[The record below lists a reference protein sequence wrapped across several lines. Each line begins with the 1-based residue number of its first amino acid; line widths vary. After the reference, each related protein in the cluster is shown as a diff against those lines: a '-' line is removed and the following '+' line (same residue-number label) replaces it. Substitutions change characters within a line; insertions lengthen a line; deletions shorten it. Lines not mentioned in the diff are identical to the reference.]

1 MLQEVAPSHGGEFT
15 RHYPHPGAV
24 SKGPKPLS
32 DLGVLEQRIDEL
44 IEAVRTLSTENRA
57 LRAQR
62 QSLTAER
69 AKLLER
75 NERASSQ
82 VDSMIGRLKALE
94 EAS

>member
-1 MLQEVAPSHGGEFT
+1 M
-15 RHYPHPGAV
+15 
-24 SKGPKPLS
+24 S

-44 IEAVRTLSTENRA
+44 IELVRTLSTENRA

-69 AKLLER
+69 ARLLER

-82 VDSMIGRLKALE
+82 VDSMIGRLKGLE
-94 EAS
+94 EVS

>member
-1 MLQEVAPSHGGEFT
+1 M
-15 RHYPHPGAV
+15 
-24 SKGPKPLS
+24 S

-44 IEAVRTLSTENRA
+44 IELVRTLSTENRA

-69 AKLLER
+69 ARLLER

>member
-1 MLQEVAPSHGGEFT
+1 M
-15 RHYPHPGAV
+15 
-24 SKGPKPLS
+24 S
-32 DLGVLEQRIDEL
+32 DLGVLEQRIDQL
-44 IEAVRTLSTENRA
+44 IELVRTLSTENRA

-69 AKLLER
+69 ARLLER

>member
-1 MLQEVAPSHGGEFT
+1 M
-15 RHYPHPGAV
+15 
-24 SKGPKPLS
+24 S

-44 IEAVRTLSTENRA
+44 IEVVRTLSTENRA

-69 AKLLER
+69 ARLLDR

>member
-1 MLQEVAPSHGGEFT
+1 M
-15 RHYPHPGAV
+15 
-24 SKGPKPLS
+24 S
-32 DLGVLEQRIDEL
+32 DLAVLEQRIDEL
-44 IEAVRTLSTENRA
+44 IAKVHALSTENRA
-57 LRAQR
+57 LKAQR
-62 QSLTAER
+62 QTLTAER

>member
-1 MLQEVAPSHGGEFT
+1 M
-15 RHYPHPGAV
+15 
-24 SKGPKPLS
+24 S
-32 DLGVLEQRIDEL
+32 DLGALEQRIDEL
-44 IEAVRTLSTENRA
+44 IELVRTLSTENRA

-69 AKLLER
+69 ARLLER

-82 VDSMIGRLKALE
+82 VDSMIGRLKGLE

>member
-1 MLQEVAPSHGGEFT
+1 M
-15 RHYPHPGAV
+15 
-24 SKGPKPLS
+24 S

-44 IEAVRTLSTENRA
+44 IEVLRTLSTENRA

-69 AKLLER
+69 ARLLER

>member
-1 MLQEVAPSHGGEFT
+1 M
-15 RHYPHPGAV
+15 
-24 SKGPKPLS
+24 S

-44 IEAVRTLSTENRA
+44 IEVVRTLSTENRA

-69 AKLLER
+69 ARLLER

>member
-1 MLQEVAPSHGGEFT
+1 MSRVAPV
-15 RHYPHPGAV
+15 P
-24 SKGPKPLS
+24 

-44 IEAVRTLSTENRA
+44 IETCRALATENRT

-62 QSLTAER
+62 RSLTVER

-75 NERASSQ
+75 NELASSK

>member
-1 MLQEVAPSHGGEFT
+1 MSEGL
-15 RHYPHPGAV
+15 
-24 SKGPKPLS
+24 KPLS

-44 IEAVRTLSTENRA
+44 IEVVRTLSTENRA

-69 AKLLER
+69 ARLLER

>member
-1 MLQEVAPSHGGEFT
+1 MGRFDPSHDGEFT
-15 RHYPHPGAV
+15 PHYPW
-24 SKGPKPLS
+24 PKTMSRVALVP

-44 IEAVRTLSTENRA
+44 IETCRALATENRA

-62 QSLTAER
+62 QSLNVER

-75 NERASSQ
+75 NELASSK

>member
-1 MLQEVAPSHGGEFT
+1 M
-15 RHYPHPGAV
+15 
-24 SKGPKPLS
+24 S
-32 DLGVLEQRIDEL
+32 DLAALEQRIDEL
-44 IEAVRTLSTENRA
+44 IEVVRTLSTENRG

-69 AKLLER
+69 ARLLER

>member
-1 MLQEVAPSHGGEFT
+1 M
-15 RHYPHPGAV
+15 
-24 SKGPKPLS
+24 S

-44 IEAVRTLSTENRA
+44 IEVVRTLRTENRA
-57 LRAQR
+57 LRTQR

-69 AKLLER
+69 ARLLER

>member
-1 MLQEVAPSHGGEFT
+1 M
-15 RHYPHPGAV
+15 
-24 SKGPKPLS
+24 S

-44 IEAVRTLSTENRA
+44 IELVRTLSTENRA

-69 AKLLER
+69 ARLLER

-82 VDSMIGRLKALE
+82 VDSMIGRLKGLE

>member
-1 MLQEVAPSHGGEFT
+1 MGCFDPSHDGEFT
-15 RHYPHPGAV
+15 PHYLQAKTMSRVAPVP
-24 SKGPKPLS
+24 

-44 IEAVRTLSTENRA
+44 IETCRALATENRA

-62 QSLTAER
+62 RSLTVER

-75 NERASSQ
+75 NELASSK
-82 VDSMIGRLKALE
+82 VDSMIGRLKSLE

>member
-1 MLQEVAPSHGGEFT
+1 M
-15 RHYPHPGAV
+15 
-24 SKGPKPLS
+24 S

>member
-1 MLQEVAPSHGGEFT
+1 MSEGL
-15 RHYPHPGAV
+15 
-24 SKGPKPLS
+24 KPVS

-44 IEAVRTLSTENRA
+44 IDVVRTLSTENRA

-69 AKLLER
+69 ARLLER

>member
-1 MLQEVAPSHGGEFT
+1 M
-15 RHYPHPGAV
+15 
-24 SKGPKPLS
+24 S
-32 DLGVLEQRIDEL
+32 DLAALEQRIDEL
-44 IEAVRTLSTENRA
+44 VEVVRTLSTENRA

-69 AKLLER
+69 VRLLER

>member
-1 MLQEVAPSHGGEFT
+1 M
-15 RHYPHPGAV
+15 
-24 SKGPKPLS
+24 S

-44 IEAVRTLSTENRA
+44 IELVRTLSTENRA

>member
-1 MLQEVAPSHGGEFT
+1 MGRFDPSHGGEFT
-15 RHYPHPGAV
+15 PHYLQ
-24 SKGPKPLS
+24 PKTMSRVAPVP

-44 IEAVRTLSTENRA
+44 IETCRVLATENRA

-62 QSLTAER
+62 QSLTVER

-75 NERASSQ
+75 NELARSK

>member
-1 MLQEVAPSHGGEFT
+1 M
-15 RHYPHPGAV
+15 
-24 SKGPKPLS
+24 S

-44 IEAVRTLSTENRA
+44 IEVVRTLRTENRA
-57 LRAQR
+57 LKAQR

-69 AKLLER
+69 ARLLER